1 MKFAGVTCYEF
12 ESSFVERVAEELDFG
27 RIVKSGCRETLS
39 EVVPTPSVSSFE
51 G

>member
-12 ESSFVERVAEELDFG
+12 ESSFVERVAEELDLG
-27 RIVKSGCRETLS
+27 EDCKVWMQGDS